1 MHRVAG
7 PSQVSVAVSPAPSRA
22 EARGQRGRLAREAN
36 FRDGALIRGLI
47 GQMEDAG
54 AAIR

>member
-1 MHRVAG
+1 MLRVAAPG
-7 PSQVSVAVSPAPSRA
+7 QGSVAVSPAPRRA